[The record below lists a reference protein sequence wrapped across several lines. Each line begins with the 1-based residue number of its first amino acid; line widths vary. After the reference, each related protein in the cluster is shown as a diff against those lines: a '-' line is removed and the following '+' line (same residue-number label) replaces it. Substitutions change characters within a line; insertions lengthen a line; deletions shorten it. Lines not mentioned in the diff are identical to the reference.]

1 LDKNKIFQSK
11 GTLFLVFSNTT
22 QFETA
27 LPMLICYGN
36 MYDFIAI
43 FNLSNKEYS
52 QGLERYLQT
61 YQSKFIKIFT
71 IYPSKTRAQKIIQLI
86 KVKSFVK
93 DSLYHFYIKASIQ
106 FIEGGDI
113 DWLVI
118 GVFKENNIKTIV
130 MQWAI
135 TWEPSYYDNLKQS
148 KRINIRPIINKII
161 KIMLGLNYPTM
172 KYLGDGQADYL
183 LTMGEFWT
191 NQFLKYHNYPDK
203 FIATGNPRF
212 LDLIDLKGYPN
223 KQNILFITGAGTS
236 LYGYSKNNHLKDIEE
251 VYLAYQK
258 SGISNETQKATT
270 ELLKTTLI
278 TIIIRSTVGL
288 EALISGSKLIVY
300 NNNKQLIG
308 FNYAKHNLA
317 KEAKNIK
324 ELTYLLKNHES
335 IDRPKENK
343 IEYYIK
349 TSCLKIMK
357 VLIDLKKIK

>member
-1 LDKNKIFQSK
+1 
-11 GTLFLVFSNTT
+11 
-22 QFETA
+22 
-27 LPMLICYGN
+27 MLICYGN

-71 IYPSKTRAQKIIQLI
+71 IYPSKTSAQKIIQLI

-258 SGISNETQKATT
+258 SGISNRLVHKVHPRDICKEEIINLSKNYKNIIVETQKATT

-349 TSCLKIMK
+349 TRNILENIEN
-357 VLIDLKKIK
+357 VIKN